1 VSIVNDGPTTE
12 DSRSSLAAVDLGSN
26 SFRMVIAR
34 PVEGGLQ
41 MLDRLREGVR
51 LAASLDRRDRLEP
64 EGQERALQALGRFG
78 QRIRHLPQ
86 ENVRAVGT
94 NTLRKAKGSQTFL
107 ERAQEVLG
115 HPIEVISGPEEAR
128 LIYLGVAQSLA
139 GAEEQRLVVDIG
151 GGSTELV
158 LGRGVEVSRAE
169 SLYMGCVSYSRTHF
183 PEGRLERDRFRA
195 AELDAR
201 LEVQPLVESM
211 RRIGWQSAV
220 GSSGTIKA
228 VERVLRENGW
238 SDHGVTLAG
247 MKKLRKKLIKART
260 VAAVRLDG
268 LSAERAPV
276 LPGGLA
282 ILIGIFQELGVERM
296 GISSGA
302 LREGLLYD
310 LWGRIRHEDVR
321 EETIER
327 FMDLYRVDRGQ
338 ANRVLE
344 TSGLLLAAAAESWS
358 LPPERSRQ
366 LLDWAA
372 RLHEIGLAVSHP
384 GYHKHGAYLVANAD
398 LPGFSRQDQLLLSLL
413 ILQHRR
419 KLRRSLLEA
428 LPAAWQEPAARLT
441 VLLRLAIL
449 LHRARGATVL
459 PSLDVA
465 AQEGRLVLRFS
476 GRWLD
481 RNPLTRADL
490 AGEAG
495 RWKGFGI
502 RLEVGVLD
510 RSA

>member
-1 VSIVNDGPTTE
+1 
-12 DSRSSLAAVDLGSN
+12 
-26 SFRMVIAR
+26 
-34 PVEGGLQ
+34 
-41 MLDRLREGVR
+41 
-51 LAASLDRRDRLEP
+51 
-64 EGQERALQALGRFG
+64 
-78 QRIRHLPQ
+78 
-86 ENVRAVGT
+86 
-94 NTLRKAKGSQTFL
+94 
-107 ERAQEVLG
+107 
-115 HPIEVISGPEEAR
+115 
-128 LIYLGVAQSLA
+128 
-139 GAEEQRLVVDIG
+139 
-151 GGSTELV
+151 
-158 LGRGVEVSRAE
+158 
-169 SLYMGCVSYSRTHF
+169 
-183 PEGRLERDRFRA
+183 
-195 AELDAR
+195 
-201 LEVQPLVESM
+201 M